1 MRRHCFLFS
10 KPPSGRPVYKYVKP
24 KQRILSMTSDDTDYP
39 GIILRSLSCCQ
50 LAVTTLWRFA
60 VQKST
65 FSARSTSCTS
75 SNDMCRNEQRTSNFK
90 WYHGVFC
97 RPLLF
102 LPGSIVFHSNAK
114 SNSPHGA
121 LLLPP
126 CRLLFRSFG
135 QTRATE
141 TGLKALGMGVF
152 FLFSWDEL
160 GERTSRCFIVWFF
173 PYAAGISF

>member
-1 MRRHCFLFS
+1 MRRHCFYFPNPL
-10 KPPSGRPVYKYVKP
+10 PGRPVYKYVKP

-39 GIILRSLSCCQ
+39 GIILRSLSFCQ

-102 LPGSIVFHSNAK
+102 LPGPLVFHSNAK

-126 CRLLFRSFG
+126 SFAVPIFWP
-135 QTRATE
+135 RPVPRKR
-141 TGLKALGMGVF
+141 GLKPSAWEFFFVMLG
-152 FLFSWDEL
+152 
-160 GERTSRCFIVWFF
+160 
-173 PYAAGISF
+173 